1 MKMKREGGFKSFG
14 VFTKFTLS
22 KSWQAVLLSKNH
34 LQYSGF
40 LHNNFVD
47 SSFSKTSWPSQLSSL
62 NTHFLTI
69 RLKECQRKLHEGQ
82 HKYPDGMFLVQYCKN
97 CGFRK
102 EVPMK

>member
-1 MKMKREGGFKSFG
+1 MKREGGFKSFG

-69 RLKECQRKLHEGQ
+69 RLKT
-82 HKYPDGMFLVQYCKN
+82 LVVCYYYAHQLPRMPAKTS
-97 CGFRK
+97 
-102 EVPMK
+102 